1 LAISV
6 YDVRDTFARPRLV
19 LPARRAAA
27 PGTARRRPPV
37 TALLTGL
44 LSVAEAVALLAVAL
58 QGLDGLL
65 TAPSGPTGPVL
76 GLGLLVLA
84 AWIVLAAGSGAAVI
98 DGSGRRLLV
107 GVASGELVLVA
118 LVGVAAT
125 LTPFALPVALP
136 VALPLPGLLLL
147 AAAVP
152 VGKLL
157 LAGSPSVAAWLA
169 AGPPAV
175 EPRPDPATAHRVLA
189 TATLGVIGLALGAV
203 ALLGPVEDPVRTGET
218 ASTTVYQP

>member
-1 LAISV
+1 MAISV

-19 LPARRAAA
+19 LPARRPAA
-27 PGTARRRPPV
+27 PGTARRRPPL

-44 LSVAEAVALLAVAL
+44 LSIGEAVALLAVAL

-65 TAPSGPTGPVL
+65 TAPTRPAGPVL
-76 GLGLLVLA
+76 ALGLLVLA

-107 GVASGELVLVA
+107 VLASGELALLVLA
-118 LVGVAAT
+118 GAAAV
-125 LTPFALPVALP
+125 LTPL
-136 VALPLPGLLLL
+136 ALPLPGLLVL

-157 LAGSPSVAAWLA
+157 LARSPSVRAWLA

-175 EPRPDPATAHRVLA
+175 ESRPDPATAHRVLA

-203 ALLGPVEDPVRTGET
+203 AMLGPVGDSVPTGET
-218 ASTTVYQP
+218 ASTTVHQP

>member
-19 LPARRAAA
+19 LPA
-27 PGTARRRPPV
+27 RRPPV

-65 TAPSGPTGPVL
+65 TTSSGPAGPVL
-76 GLGLLVLA
+76 GLGLVVLA

-107 GVASGELVLVA
+107 GVATAELALVA
-118 LVGVAAT
+118 LVGATAA
-125 LTPFALPVALP
+125 LTPFAVPV
-136 VALPLPGLLLL
+136 VLPLPGLLLL

-152 VGKLL
+152 GAKLL
-157 LAGSPSVAAWLA
+157 LAASPSVAAWMA
-169 AGPPAV
+169 VGPPPV

-203 ALLGPVEDPVRTGET
+203 ALIGPVEDSVRTGET

>member
-1 LAISV
+1 
-6 YDVRDTFARPRLV
+6 
-19 LPARRAAA
+19 
-27 PGTARRRPPV
+27 V

-44 LSVAEAVALLAVAL
+44 LSIGEAVALLAVAL

-65 TAPSGPTGPVL
+65 TAPSRPTGPVL

-107 GVASGELVLVA
+107 GVAAGELALLSLV
-118 LVGVAAT
+118 VAAAV
-125 LTPFALPVALP
+125 LTPL
-136 VALPLPGLLLL
+136 ALPLPGLLLL

-157 LAGSPSVAAWLA
+157 LAGSPSTAAWLA

-203 ALLGPVEDPVRTGET
+203 ALLGPVEDSVRTGET

>member
-1 LAISV
+1 MAISV

-19 LPARRAAA
+19 LPVRRTAA
-27 PGTARRRPPV
+27 PGTARRRPPM

-44 LSVAEAVALLAVAL
+44 FAMVEAVGLLAVAL
-58 QGLDGLL
+58 HGLDGLL
-65 TAPSGPTGPVL
+65 TAPSRPAGPVPAFA
-76 GLGLLVLA
+76 LLVLA

-107 GVASGELVLVA
+107 GVAVGELVL
-118 LVGVAAT
+118 LVLIGVAAV
-125 LTPFALPVALP
+125 LVP

-147 AAAVP
+147 ATAVP

-169 AGPPAV
+169 AGPRPV
-175 EPRPDPATAHRVLA
+175 ERRPDPAAAHRVLA

-203 ALLGPVEDPVRTGET
+203 ALLGPVDEQLRTGET
-218 ASTTVYQP
+218 AATTVYQP